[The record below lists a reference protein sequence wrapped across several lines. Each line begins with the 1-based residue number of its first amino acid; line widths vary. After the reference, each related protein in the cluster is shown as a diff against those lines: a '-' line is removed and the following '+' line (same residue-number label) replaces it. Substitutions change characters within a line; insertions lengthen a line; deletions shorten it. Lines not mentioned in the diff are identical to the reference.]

1 MVMPPAIVPAVRRH
15 FIGGRWIEATGE
27 TRPLRNPATGKVHGQ
42 LALGGE
48 AEVEAAV
55 RAARAALEGPWG
67 RMTLAARC
75 DLLDKVADRLLER
88 LEDLVAAEVGDTGKP
103 AHEARSWELPRAAAN
118 FRSFAALARGRA
130 DEVFRM
136 RSADGLE
143 VMNTVLRAPIG
154 IVGLIVPWNLPLLL
168 LTFKAAPA
176 LAMGN
181 VIIAK
186 PSEETPTTACLL
198 AEIMADA
205 GLPDGVFNVV
215 HGLGAG
221 GAGEALVRHPEVR
234 AIAFTGESATGR
246 AIMATASHGLKA
258 LSFELGGKNAAIVL
272 EDADLDAAVA
282 GTARSAFLN
291 TGQVCLCTERVYV
304 ARPLYET
311 FVARLAEEAGRWVPG
326 DPWQAGTRL
335 GPVISEG
342 QRERIRRYAALAAE
356 SGNVRAGGD
365 VPVVAEG
372 LEGGWWFAPTVW
384 TDLGEDHPCVRE
396 EVFGPVCHVAPFDT
410 EDEALRMAN
419 ASPYGLAGV
428 VWTRDLDRALRVS
441 RRLEAGLTWVNS
453 WYLRDLRTPFG
464 GVKASGI
471 GREGGV
477 WSLDFF
483 SETRTICIPWGES

>member
-1 MVMPPAIVPAVRRH
+1 MVMPTATASGLRRH
-15 FIGGRWIEATGE
+15 FIGGQWLDADGE
-27 TRPLRNPATGKVHGQ
+27 TRPLRNPTTGQVHGQ

-48 AEVEAAV
+48 AEVAMAV
-55 RAARAALEGPWG
+55 QAARKALEGPWG
-67 RMTLAARC
+67 RMSTAARC
-75 DLLDKVADRLLER
+75 DLLDRIADRLLER

-118 FRSFAALARGRA
+118 FRSFAAIARGRA

-136 RSADGLE
+136 RTADGLD

-181 VIIAK
+181 VVIVK

-198 AEIMADA
+198 AEIMAEV
-205 GLPDGVFNVV
+205 GVPDGVFNVV

-221 GAGEALVRHPEVR
+221 GAGEALVRHPDIR

-246 AIMATASHGLKA
+246 AIMATAADGLKA
-258 LSFELGGKNAAIVL
+258 LSFELGGKNAALVL

-291 TGQVCLCTERVYV
+291 TGQVCLCTERIYV
-304 ARPLYET
+304 ARSLYEP
-311 FVARLAEEAGRWVPG
+311 FVERLAAEARKWVPG
-326 DPWQAGTRL
+326 DPWQAETRL

-342 QRERIRRYAALAAE
+342 QRERIRRYAALAEA
-356 SGNVRAGGD
+356 SGTVRAGGV
-365 VPVVAEG
+365 VPEMPDDLA
-372 LEGGWWFAPTVW
+372 GGWWFAPTVW
-384 TDLGEDHPCVRE
+384 TDLSEDHPCVRE

-410 EDEALRMAN
+410 EDEALTMAN

-428 VWTRDLDRALRVS
+428 IWTRDLERAMRVS

-471 GREGGV
+471 GREGGT